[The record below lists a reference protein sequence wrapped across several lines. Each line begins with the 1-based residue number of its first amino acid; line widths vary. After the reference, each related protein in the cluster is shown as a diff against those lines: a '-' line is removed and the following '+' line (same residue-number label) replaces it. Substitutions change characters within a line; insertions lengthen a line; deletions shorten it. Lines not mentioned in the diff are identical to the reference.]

1 MCSAMHKAGKPIGA
15 LCISPVIIA
24 NVLKNVSVTFG
35 KDEKINAIFQK
46 SGTKTTN
53 TDARSIVID
62 HDNKIVTTPCY
73 MLDARISEISEG
85 IEKLIQQ
92 LIKMCPFYKEAKGEL
107 MRILVIEDEVKIAQ
121 FIKRGLKEE
130 GYAVDVAG
138 DGEEGHFM
146 LSSNEYDAIIL
157 DLMLP
162 KIDGLTLCRTLRKEG
177 NQTPIIMLT
186 AKDTVKDK
194 VKGLDSGADDYLPK
208 PFAFEELLARV
219 RVLLRKKDSRVQTQ
233 LKVDDLSLDLLTHK
247 VTRGDREIELDRQ
260 GIRAV
265 GIFDAQCRQYRH
277 PHHDIRACMGH

>member
-1 MCSAMHKAGKPIGA
+1 
-15 LCISPVIIA
+15 
-24 NVLKNVSVTFG
+24 
-35 KDEKINAIFQK
+35 
-46 SGTKTTN
+46 
-53 TDARSIVID
+53 
-62 HDNKIVTTPCY
+62 
-73 MLDARISEISEG
+73 
-85 IEKLIQQ
+85 
-92 LIKMCPFYKEAKGEL
+92 

-130 GYAVDVAG
+130 GYAVDVAS

-233 LKVDDLSLDLLTHK
+233 LKVDDLTLDLLTHK
-247 VTRGDREIELDRQ
+247 VTRGDREIDLTVKEYALLEYLMRNAGNIVTRTMISEHVWD
-260 GIRAV
+260 IN
-265 GIFDAQCRQYRH
+265 FDTFTNVIDVYINYLRNKIDSDFENKMIHTVRGKGYLLKK
-277 PHHDIRACMGH
+277 

>member
-1 MCSAMHKAGKPIGA
+1 
-15 LCISPVIIA
+15 
-24 NVLKNVSVTFG
+24 
-35 KDEKINAIFQK
+35 
-46 SGTKTTN
+46 
-53 TDARSIVID
+53 
-62 HDNKIVTTPCY
+62 
-73 MLDARISEISEG
+73 
-85 IEKLIQQ
+85 
-92 LIKMCPFYKEAKGEL
+92 

-130 GYAVDVAG
+130 GYAVDTAG
-138 DGEEGHFM
+138 DGEEGHFV

-219 RVLLRKKDSRVQTQ
+219 RVVLRKKDSRIQTQ

-247 VTRGDREIELDRQ
+247 VTRADREIDLTVKEYALLEYLMRNAGNIVTRTMISEHVWD
-260 GIRAV
+260 IN
-265 GIFDAQCRQYRH
+265 FDTFTNVIDVYINYLRNKIDSGFADKMIHTVRGKGYLLKK
-277 PHHDIRACMGH
+277 

>member
-1 MCSAMHKAGKPIGA
+1 
-15 LCISPVIIA
+15 
-24 NVLKNVSVTFG
+24 
-35 KDEKINAIFQK
+35 
-46 SGTKTTN
+46 
-53 TDARSIVID
+53 
-62 HDNKIVTTPCY
+62 
-73 MLDARISEISEG
+73 
-85 IEKLIQQ
+85 
-92 LIKMCPFYKEAKGEL
+92 

-130 GYAVDVAG
+130 GYAVDVAN
-138 DGEEGHFM
+138 DGEEGHFL

-233 LKVDDLSLDLLTHK
+233 LKVGDLSLDLLTHK
-247 VTRGDREIELDRQ
+247 VTRDEREIDLTVKEYALLEYLMRNAGNIVTRTMISEHVWD
-260 GIRAV
+260 IN
-265 GIFDAQCRQYRH
+265 FDTFTNVIDVYINYLRNKIDSGFADKMIHTVRGKGYLLKK
-277 PHHDIRACMGH
+277 

>member
-1 MCSAMHKAGKPIGA
+1 
-15 LCISPVIIA
+15 
-24 NVLKNVSVTFG
+24 
-35 KDEKINAIFQK
+35 
-46 SGTKTTN
+46 
-53 TDARSIVID
+53 
-62 HDNKIVTTPCY
+62 
-73 MLDARISEISEG
+73 
-85 IEKLIQQ
+85 
-92 LIKMCPFYKEAKGEL
+92 
-107 MRILVIEDEVKIAQ
+107 MRILIIEDEVKIAQ

-130 GYAVDVAG
+130 GYAVDVAN

-208 PFAFEELLARV
+208 PFAFEELLARL

-247 VTRGDREIELDRQ
+247 VTRGDREIDLTVKEYALLEYLMRNAGNIVTRTMISEHVWD
-260 GIRAV
+260 IN
-265 GIFDAQCRQYRH
+265 FDTFTNVIDVYINYLRNKIDSGFADKMIHTVRGKGYLLKK
-277 PHHDIRACMGH
+277 

>member
-1 MCSAMHKAGKPIGA
+1 
-15 LCISPVIIA
+15 
-24 NVLKNVSVTFG
+24 
-35 KDEKINAIFQK
+35 
-46 SGTKTTN
+46 
-53 TDARSIVID
+53 
-62 HDNKIVTTPCY
+62 
-73 MLDARISEISEG
+73 
-85 IEKLIQQ
+85 
-92 LIKMCPFYKEAKGEL
+92 

-121 FIKRGLKEE
+121 FVKRGLKEE
-130 GYAVDVAG
+130 GYAVDVAV

-233 LKVDDLSLDLLTHK
+233 LKVDDLVMDILTHK
-247 VTRGDREIELDRQ
+247 VTRGERVIDLTVKEYALLEYLMRNAGNIVTRTMISEHVWDIN
-260 GIRAV
+260 
-265 GIFDAQCRQYRH
+265 FDTFTNVIDVYINYLRNKVDSGFENKMIHTVRGKGYLLKK
-277 PHHDIRACMGH
+277 

>member
-1 MCSAMHKAGKPIGA
+1 
-15 LCISPVIIA
+15 
-24 NVLKNVSVTFG
+24 
-35 KDEKINAIFQK
+35 
-46 SGTKTTN
+46 
-53 TDARSIVID
+53 
-62 HDNKIVTTPCY
+62 
-73 MLDARISEISEG
+73 
-85 IEKLIQQ
+85 
-92 LIKMCPFYKEAKGEL
+92 

-121 FIKRGLKEE
+121 FVKRGLKEE
-130 GYAVDVAG
+130 GYAVDVAN

-219 RVLLRKKDSRVQTQ
+219 RVLLRKKDNRVQTQ
-233 LKVDDLSLDLLTHK
+233 LKVDDLVMDLLTHK
-247 VTRGDREIELDRQ
+247 VMRGEREIELTVKEYALLEYLMRNAGNIVTRTMISEHVWD
-260 GIRAV
+260 IN
-265 GIFDAQCRQYRH
+265 FDTFTNVIDVYINYLRNKIDSGSENKMIHTVRGKGYLLKK
-277 PHHDIRACMGH
+277 

>member
-1 MCSAMHKAGKPIGA
+1 
-15 LCISPVIIA
+15 
-24 NVLKNVSVTFG
+24 
-35 KDEKINAIFQK
+35 
-46 SGTKTTN
+46 
-53 TDARSIVID
+53 
-62 HDNKIVTTPCY
+62 
-73 MLDARISEISEG
+73 
-85 IEKLIQQ
+85 
-92 LIKMCPFYKEAKGEL
+92 

-130 GYAVDVAG
+130 GYAVDVAN

-146 LSSNEYDAIIL
+146 LSSNDYDAIIL

-162 KIDGLTLCRTLRKEG
+162 KIDGLTLCSTLRKEG

-233 LKVDDLSLDLLTHK
+233 LKVDDLTLDLLTHK
-247 VTRGDREIELDRQ
+247 VTREGREIELTVKEYALLEYLMRNAGNIVTRTMISEHVWD
-260 GIRAV
+260 IN
-265 GIFDAQCRQYRH
+265 FDTFTNVIDVYINYLRNKIDSGFADKMIHTVRGKGYLLKK
-277 PHHDIRACMGH
+277 